1 MKEELRLIEEL
12 EASVKFVEENFEK
25 LQHIYPNEF
34 IAVRGNRI
42 LGHHRN
48 PKVLLKE
55 LEKRGEDLVTVLIE
69 FIPEK
74 GLSVIY

>member
-12 EASVKFVEENFEK
+12 EASKKFVEENFEK
-25 LQHIYPNEF
+25 LQEKYPNEF
-34 IAVRGNRI
+34 VAVRGNRI
-42 LGHHRN
+42 LGHSKN
-48 PKVLLKE
+48 PKALIRE
-55 LEKRGEDLVTVLIE
+55 LEKMGEDLAPVLIE